1 MINIRKRVFETNSSS
16 THSICISK
24 DTPIK
29 SDTITLRRDE
39 YGWEEGCYDLAD
51 YFYTAVCLLERE
63 EELMSILKALN
74 ITPVIAN
81 PDSKEFDDYYIDHY
95 DECSDFVDAVLN
107 DVDLLLRVLFSD
119 AVVYTGNDNGSE
131 YDAMCN
137 VACGDMW
144 DYETQEYINV
154 CCAACRMPQCIRAA
168 VTSCRRDS

>member
-29 SDTITLRRDE
+29 SDIVTLRRDE

-119 AVVYTGNDNGSE
+119 SCVYTGNDNGSE
-131 YDAMCN
+131 RDDMCYCSDAEYYDFDSETYIPHP
-137 VACGDMW
+137 GHHPDKY
-144 DYETQEYINV
+144 DYFFKGN
-154 CCAACRMPQCIRAA
+154 
-168 VTSCRRDS
+168 